1 MTSVE
6 TSIEHDLRMMM
17 MMMVDMEEEHDE
29 VEHASLGHSSHSV
42 STVLGIADSNGSLD
56 WKNSDVTVVV
66 VDSVDQQMT
75 LIVVASYDEGC
86 YCCC

>member
-17 MMMVDMEEEHDE
+17 MVDMEEEHDE
-29 VEHASLGHSSHSV
+29 VERASLGHLSHSV

-66 VDSVDQQMT
+66 VDSVDQMT